1 MSPVPDRDEVLRSL
15 ATSLGLGPA
24 DLRRIA
30 EQFEVPHTVSVA
42 EFAPVAIERCGPK
55 TRPCYAVHIRRL
67 VEAHGDR
74 RLDEI
79 TTDDLAALRD
89 RIRADVAA
97 AKIARAEST
106 GRLLVSGDPDAHGH
120 GAAENVVRAVRFL
133 FKLAVDRRLITYSPA
148 AAVKIP
154 TRPPAPERP
163 LTSDELQEFAVVA
176 CTTGNDPHLDGL
188 LFEFHRKTAARRE
201 GALNLRVCDLDA
213 RGGAVTLTEK
223 FGRSR
228 RLPLDAEFISRLV
241 AHATSRGATSQGDK
255 VFRSSRGTPISRK
268 RYEYLYNRLDAH
280 TTWSGM
286 LDVGIHWIRHTTLDD
301 VRTVTDERT
310 AHTYAGHTD
319 ASGPTINAYTKV
331 PFEGLVAAYEA
342 IFGPRFTSEVSG
354 SSVREAD

>member
-1 MSPVPDRDEVLRSL
+1 MNTPADPDEVLRTL
-15 ATSLGLGPA
+15 AASLGLGPG
-24 DLRRIA
+24 DLHRIA
-30 EQFEVPHTVSVA
+30 DQLDAPTTPTVA
-42 EFAPVAIERCGPK
+42 EFVPVAIERCGPK
-55 TRPCYAVHIRRL
+55 TRPSYAVHLRRL
-67 VEAHGDR
+67 VDMHGDR

-79 TTDDLAALRD
+79 TTDDLAELRD
-89 RIRADVAA
+89 RIRVDVAD
-97 AKIARAEST
+97 AKIARAEAS

-120 GAAENVVRAVRFL
+120 GAAENFVRAVRFM
-133 FKLAVDRRLITYSPA
+133 FKLAVDRRLITHSPA
-148 AAVKIP
+148 TAVKVP

-163 LTSDELQEFAVVA
+163 LTTDELQDFAVVA

-201 GALNLRVCDLDA
+201 GALNLRICDLDA

-223 FGRSR
+223 FGRTR
-228 RLPLDAEFISRLV
+228 RLPLDADFIRRLL
-241 AHATSRGATSQGDK
+241 AHAEARGASRASDK
-255 VFRSSRGTPISRK
+255 VFRSHRGTPITRK

-301 VRTVTDERT
+301 VRTVADERT

-342 IFGPRFTSEVSG
+342 IFGPRFRS
-354 SSVREAD
+354 